1 MLFSK
6 KEIHQ
11 YQEVIFDI
19 FITLTYVLIFLYII
33 GISNSAITKLDTIDK
48 YLRIYISLFLIYR
61 FNPFRKNYEFT
72 SLDRKIAFSAGLFI
86 FTATFLGIVIL

>member
-11 YQEVIFDI
+11 YQEVVFDI
-19 FITLTYVLIFLYII
+19 FIVLTYVLIFLYII